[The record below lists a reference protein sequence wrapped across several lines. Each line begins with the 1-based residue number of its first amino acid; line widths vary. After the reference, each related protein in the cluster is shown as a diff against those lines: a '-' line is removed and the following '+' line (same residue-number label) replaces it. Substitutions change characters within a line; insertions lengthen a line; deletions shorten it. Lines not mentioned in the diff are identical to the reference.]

1 MKNEQQTKAPDLST
15 ETTKILAIGRF
26 TEKAMVAAKRL
37 PVMMKEVPATVQLY
51 LTGKIEQ
58 WFIKPDLSGPVFI
71 INTRSRDEASK
82 LLEALPLGIAGM
94 MDFELIP
101 LGPLT
106 PLKLLLNDNHVEL

>member
-1 MKNEQQTKAPDLST
+1 MKNEQQTKVPDLST
-15 ETTKILAIGRF
+15 EATKILAIGRF
-26 TEKAMVAAKRL
+26 TEKAMNAGKRL
-37 PVMMKEVPATVQLY
+37 PVMMNEVPATLRLY

-71 INTRSRDEASK
+71 MNVARPDDARRI
-82 LLEALPLGIAGM
+82 LGALPLGVEEM

-106 PLKLLLNDNHVEL
+106 PLRLLLNDKPVE